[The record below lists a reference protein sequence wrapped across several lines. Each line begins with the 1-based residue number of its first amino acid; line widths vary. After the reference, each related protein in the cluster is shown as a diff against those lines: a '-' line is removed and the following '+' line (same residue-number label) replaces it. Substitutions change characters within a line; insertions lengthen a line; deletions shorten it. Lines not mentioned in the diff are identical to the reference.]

1 MNGTRDTLT
10 CQVLVVGAGVA
21 GVPAAIAAARAGADT
36 ILAEKRNVPGG
47 TGVVGMHRH
56 IGGLYGNGATP
67 ELLNGGLVGEVCG
80 RLRERAPDLRPIR
93 LGKVHLLPYAPG
105 YLQSVFSDL
114 LGAEKRLRVF
124 FGSEVRGVQMESGR
138 ITAVM
143 TDQYEITPRVVVDC
157 SGDGVVIQCS
167 PLLHEPAAGNCQL
180 AGYVIRLTG
189 LDTSDDMLPIK
200 VPYAMRRAVDEGAL
214 PGTLKFTTFTPGDSR
229 DEGWLKLSFPAGTG
243 GAQALKDAMRLHAC
257 LKDALPAFKASRIA
271 DHTPEVLE
279 REGVRLKGLY
289 TLTEE
294 DVLAS
299 RQFPDG
305 VAKSAWPIELWD
317 PERGPTYRYPEPGT
331 ACDIPLRCLKAAN
344 ARNLFCA
351 GRCISATHE
360 ALGATRVMG
369 PCMAL
374 GEAAGREAAKM
385 LDVRSET

>member
-36 ILAEKRNVPGG
+36 ILAEKRNFPGG

-56 IGGLYGNGATP
+56 ICGLYGNGATP

-114 LGAEKRLRVF
+114 LGAETRLRVF

-229 DEGWLKLSFPAGTG
+229 DEASGSRGSIRSRKRMCWPRGNFPMAWRKVPGPSSCGIPSVGRPTVIRSPG
-243 GAQALKDAMRLHAC
+243 RHVTFPC
-257 LKDALPAFKASRIA
+257 
-271 DHTPEVLE
+271 
-279 REGVRLKGLY
+279 GV
-289 TLTEE
+289 
-294 DVLAS
+294 
-299 RQFPDG
+299 
-305 VAKSAWPIELWD
+305 
-317 PERGPTYRYPEPGT
+317 
-331 ACDIPLRCLKAAN
+331 
-344 ARNLFCA
+344 
-351 GRCISATHE
+351 
-360 ALGATRVMG
+360 
-369 PCMAL
+369 
-374 GEAAGREAAKM
+374 
-385 LDVRSET
+385 